1 MMEIA
6 RATTDDI
13 PQLCLLLDL
22 LFEQEAEFTPDHERQ
37 ARGLA
42 AVMETPGAGD
52 IFLARRA
59 GEVIGMV
66 SLLYSVST
74 ALGAPVALLE
84 DMVIAPDERGSGT
97 GSALITHALEY
108 AEKKGCK
115 RITLLTD
122 HDNVQAQHFY
132 SKQGFE
138 RSSMFVYRK
147 MLDE

>member
-1 MMEIA
+1 MEIA
-6 RATTDDI
+6 RASIDDI

-37 ARGLA
+37 VIGLSA
-42 AVMETPGAGD
+42 IMETPAVGD
-52 IFLARRA
+52 IFLARKEGR
-59 GEVIGMV
+59 VIGMV

-84 DMVIAPDERGSGT
+84 DMVIAPGERGLGV
-97 GSALITHALEY
+97 GSALISRALEY

-115 RITLLTD
+115 RVTLLTD
-122 HDNVQAQHFY
+122 HDNVHAQQFY
-132 SKQGFE
+132 QKQGFE
-138 RSSMFVYRK
+138 PSSMRVFRK

>member
-1 MMEIA
+1 MEIA

-37 ARGLA
+37 TRGLA

-84 DMVIAPDERGSGT
+84 DMVIAPGERGSGT

>member
-13 PQLCLLLDL
+13 PQLCVLLDL
-22 LFEQEAEFTPDHERQ
+22 LFEQETEFTPEHERQ
-37 ARGLA
+37 AHGLHA
-42 AVMETPGAGD
+42 IMETPGVGD
-52 IFLARRA
+52 IFLARRQ
-59 GEVIGMV
+59 GQVIGMV
-66 SLLYSVST
+66 SLLYSIST

-122 HDNVQAQHFY
+122 HDNVQAQRFY
-132 SKQGFE
+132 QKQGFE